1 MVMLKFQSTSNFFK
15 MGEKI
20 MSASYDK
27 FQPSQELTDLLKR
40 SGSAEKIQSLEANA
54 QFAKALELP
63 LRQGVLNGDILDGIF
78 EPIRLSE
85 SATPEFP
92 LDFLAPGTEKDFVAY
107 TIPNHGYIPERHI
120 EGDYVMVPTYDIG
133 ASIDYLLK
141 YARDARWD
149 VVGRAMEVMEA
160 QFVKK
165 MNDDGWHTLLAA
177 GVDRNIVVYDG
188 DAANGQFTKRLVS
201 LMKTVMRRN
210 GGGNSTSN
218 NRGMLTDLYVS
229 PEAMEDIRN
238 WGVDQVDEV
247 TRREIYTA
255 ADGSI
260 NRIFGVNLHD
270 LDELGNGQE
279 YQLFY
284 ANELSGSQPSGHNT
298 EIVVGLDLRK
308 RDSFVMPVRQ
318 EVQIFED
325 DSLHRQKRA
334 GFYGWAEQGFAV
346 LDNRRVILGSL

>member
-1 MVMLKFQSTSNFFK
+1 MANKKFEPT
-15 MGEKI
+15 
-20 MSASYDK
+20 
-27 FQPSQELTDLLKR
+27 PELTDLLVR
-40 SGSAEKIQSLEANA
+40 SGSFQKEEALAANHE
-54 QFAKALELP
+54 FAKALELP
-63 LRQGVLNGDILDGIF
+63 LRQGVLSGNILDNIF
-78 EPIRLSE
+78 EPIQLAQ

-107 TIPNHGYIPERHI
+107 TIPNHGYIPQKHV

-149 VVGRAMEVMEA
+149 VVGRAMEVLEA

-177 GVDRNIVVYDG
+177 GVDRNIVVYDA
-188 DAANGQFTKRLVS
+188 DADPGMFSKRLVS

-210 GGGNSTSN
+210 GGGNSASN

-238 WGVDQVDEV
+238 WGLDQIDEV

-255 ADGSI
+255 ADGAI
-260 NRIFGVNLHD
+260 NRVFSVNLHD
-270 LDELGNGQE
+270 RDELGEGQQ

-284 ANELSGSQPSGHNT
+284 SNVLSGTLPQNAGGDSANDKV
-298 EIVVGLDLRK
+298 ELVVGLDLRK
-308 RDSFVMPVRQ
+308 RDSFIMPVRQ

-325 DSLHRQKRA
+325 DTLHRQKRA

-346 LDNRRVILGSL
+346 LDNRRVLLGAL

>member
-1 MVMLKFQSTSNFFK
+1 MANKKFEPTS
-15 MGEKI
+15 
-20 MSASYDK
+20 
-27 FQPSQELTDLLKR
+27 ELTDLLVR
-40 SGSAEKIQSLEANA
+40 SGSFQKEEALAANHE
-54 QFAKALELP
+54 FAKALELP
-63 LRQGVLNGDILDGIF
+63 LRQGVLSGNILDNIF
-78 EPIRLSE
+78 EPIQLAQ

-107 TIPNHGYIPERHI
+107 TIPNHGYIPQKHV

-149 VVGRAMEVMEA
+149 VVGRAMEVLEA

-177 GVDRNIVVYDG
+177 GVDRNIIVYDADSDPG
-188 DAANGQFTKRLVS
+188 VFSKRLVS

-210 GGGNSTSN
+210 GGGNSASN

-238 WGVDQVDEV
+238 WGLDQIDEV

-255 ADGSI
+255 TDGAI
-260 NRIFGVNLHD
+260 NRVFGVNLHD
-270 LDELGNGQE
+270 RDELGEGQQ

-284 ANELSGSQPSGHNT
+284 SNVLSGTLPQNAGGDSNNDKV
-298 EIVVGLDLRK
+298 ELVVGLDLRK
-308 RDSFVMPVRQ
+308 RDSFIMPVRQ

-325 DSLHRQKRA
+325 DTLHRQKRA

-346 LDNRRVILGSL
+346 LDNRRVLLGAL

>member
-1 MVMLKFQSTSNFFK
+1 MSNKAF
-15 MGEKI
+15 E
-20 MSASYDK
+20 
-27 FQPSQELTDLLKR
+27 PTPELTDLLVR
-40 SGSAEKIQSLEANA
+40 SGSLNKEEALAANA
-54 QFAKALELP
+54 EFAKALELP
-63 LRQGVLNGDILDGIF
+63 LRQGILNGDILDGIF
-78 EPIRLSE
+78 EPITLNQG
-85 SATPEFP
+85 ATPEFP

-107 TIPNHGYIPERHI
+107 TIPNHGYIPERHV

-177 GVDRNIVVYDG
+177 GVDRNIVVYDS
-188 DAANGQFTKRLVS
+188 DAAPGQFTKRLVS

-210 GGGNSTSN
+210 GGGNSASN
-218 NRGMLTDLYVS
+218 NRGILTDLFVS

-247 TRREIYTA
+247 TRREIYVA

-260 NRIFGVNLHD
+260 NRVFGVNLHD
-270 LDELGNGQE
+270 LDELGEGQE

-284 ANELSGSQPSGHNT
+284 SNVLNGTLPENYSGSDDKV
-298 EIVVGLDLRK
+298 ELVVGLDMRK
-308 RDSFVMPVRQ
+308 RDSFIMPIRAQ
-318 EVQIFED
+318 VQIFED
-325 DSLHRQKRA
+325 DTLHRQKRA

-346 LDNRRVILGSL
+346 LDNRRVLLGAL